1 MHDAPPMIG
10 SWYETD
16 EGLTFKVIGLDDA
29 NGTID
34 IQYLNGRV
42 ETITPEIWSEMALIE
57 VEPLEEWRASMDEFL
72 AGRRRKQ

>member
-1 MHDAPPMIG
+1 MPDAQPMTG

-16 EGLTFKVIGLDDA
+16 EGLTFKVIGLDGA
-29 NGTID
+29 NGAID

-42 ETITPEIWSEMALIE
+42 DTITPEIWSEMELIE

-72 AGRRRKQ
+72 AGRRRKE